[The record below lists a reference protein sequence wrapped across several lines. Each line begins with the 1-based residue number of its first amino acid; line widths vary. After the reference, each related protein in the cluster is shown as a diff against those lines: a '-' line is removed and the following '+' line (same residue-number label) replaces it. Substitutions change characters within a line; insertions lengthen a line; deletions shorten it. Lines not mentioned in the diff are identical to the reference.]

1 VQDGIQ
7 FTMSIREKVRKFTR
21 EKKLDLLLNFVE
33 ESENLMIN
41 KLKKDSIFVFLSLF
55 ITELKD
61 LAKK

>member
-1 VQDGIQ
+1 
-7 FTMSIREKVRKFTR
+7 MSIREKVRKFTR